1 MAATEASRI
10 AGEIVSMHTSS
21 DTYGGTFGEIRGD
34 DGKTYVYSGRQFFRN
49 GSWPELGGRVD
60 FVVADYVYA
69 TGINRTDK
77 RMGRDV

>member
-34 DGKTYVYSGRQFFRN
+34 DGKT
-49 GSWPELGGRVD
+49 
-60 FVVADYVYA
+60 
-69 TGINRTDK
+69 
-77 RMGRDV
+77 